1 MSMSNNKNPLSGI
14 RIIDLTEAMAGPI
27 CGMILGDLGA
37 DVIKVERPGKGDQAR
52 GYGPPFV
59 AGESA
64 YFMSLNRNKRSMTI
78 NLASPGGQEIISRLL
93 DQADVF
99 LLNMPRRSSWRKYG
113 FDYDQVSARN
123 PGIIFAAI
131 SGYGHSGPKAG
142 SPGYDVIAQAEAG
155 TMSLTGE
162 PDGAPMRFP
171 TPMAD
176 MTTGLYATIGILAAL
191 QARVQTGRGQLL
203 DLALVESQVSWLTNL
218 VPAYF
223 FTGKLPERLG
233 NAHPM
238 LVPYRV
244 YQARDKAFNVGVG
257 TDSLWQRFCQAI
269 DRPDLADDVRFQ
281 ANADRVRNRSELE
294 PILDAHF
301 AQRDADEWLARLS
314 AARIPCGPVN
324 TLADILSDEHFLARG
339 GLMTMAHPLAGELRA
354 LANPIHFSET
364 PPIYERHP
372 PLLGQH
378 TEEVLAEAGYSAAE
392 IAAFQADGEV

>member
-1 MSMSNNKNPLSGI
+1 MSNTNSPLSGI
-14 RIIDLTEAMAGPI
+14 RVIDLTEALAGPI
-27 CGMILGDLGA
+27 CGMMLGDLGA
-37 DVIKVERPGKGDQAR
+37 DVVKVERPGRGDQAR

-64 YFMSLNRNKRSMTI
+64 YFMSLNRNKRSITL
-78 NLASPGGQEIISRLL
+78 NLASPGGQEIIGRLL
-93 DQADVF
+93 AESDVF
-99 LLNMPRRSSWRKYG
+99 LLNMPRRASWQKYG
-113 FDYDQVSARN
+113 IDYDQVSTKN

-191 QARVQTGRGQLL
+191 QARSQSGCGQLL
-203 DLALVESQVSWLTNL
+203 DLTLVESQVSWLTNL

-223 FTGKLPERLG
+223 FTGKTPERLG

-244 YQARDKAFNVGVG
+244 YQARDKSFNVGVG
-257 TDSLWQRFCQAI
+257 SEPLWQRFCQAI
-269 DRPDLADDVRFQ
+269 DRPDLVDDDRFRS
-281 ANADRVRNRSELE
+281 NADRVTNRDELE

-301 AQRDADEWLARLS
+301 AQRDADEWLKHLRET
-314 AARIPCGPVN
+314 RIPCGPVN
-324 TLADILSDEHFLARG
+324 SLADILTDEHFQARG
-339 GLMTMAHPLAGELRA
+339 GLLEMIHPAAGELQM

-364 PPIYERHP
+364 PPIYKRPP

-378 TEEVLAEAGYSAAE
+378 TEEILAEVGYRSSE
-392 IAAFQADGEV
+392 ILAFQENGSV

>member
-1 MSMSNNKNPLSGI
+1 MSNATNPLSDI
-14 RIIDLTEAMAGPI
+14 RVIDLTEALAGPF
-27 CGMILGDLGA
+27 CAMLLGDLGA
-37 DVIKVERPGKGDQAR
+37 DVVKVERPGRGDQAR

-64 YFMSLNRNKRSMTI
+64 YFMSLNRNKRSITI
-78 NLASPGGQEIISRLL
+78 NLASPGGQEIIGRLL
-93 DQADVF
+93 AEADVF
-99 LLNMPRRSSWRKYG
+99 LLNMPRRASWRKYG

-123 PGIIFAAI
+123 PSIIFAAI

-142 SPGYDVIAQAEAG
+142 APGYDVIAQAEAG

-191 QARVQTGRGQLL
+191 QARAQTGRGQLL

-223 FTGKLPERLG
+223 FTGNLPERLG

-244 YQARDKAFNVGVG
+244 YQARDRAFNVGVG
-257 TDSLWQRFCQAI
+257 TEALWQRFCRAI
-269 DRPDLADDVRFQ
+269 DRPDLAEDARFQ
-281 ANADRVRNRSELE
+281 SNAERVRNRNELE
-294 PILDAHF
+294 PILDARF
-301 AQRDADEWLARLS
+301 AQRDADEWLQRLS
-314 AARIPCGPVN
+314 EARIPCGPVN
-324 TLADILSDEHFLARG
+324 TLADILTDEHFLARG
-339 GLMTMAHPLAGELRA
+339 GLLEMNHPLAGELRM

-364 PPIYERHP
+364 PPAYDRHP

-378 TEEVLAEAGYSAAE
+378 TEEVLAEAGYGPAE
-392 IAAFQADGEV
+392 IAAFRDNEAV

>member
-1 MSMSNNKNPLSGI
+1 MSNAQSPLASI
-14 RIIDLTEAMAGPI
+14 RVIDLTEAMAGPF
-27 CGMILGDLGA
+27 CGMLLGDLGA
-37 DVIKVERPGKGDQAR
+37 DVVKVERPGRGDQAR

-59 AGESA
+59 TGESA
-64 YFMSLNRNKRSMTI
+64 YFMSLNRNKRSITI
-78 NLASPGGQEIISRLL
+78 NLASPGGQEIIGRLL
-93 DQADVF
+93 TQADVF
-99 LLNMPRRSSWRKYG
+99 LLNMPRRASWRKYG
-113 FDYDQVSARN
+113 FDYDQVSTRN

-142 SPGYDVIAQAEAG
+142 APGYDVIAQAESG

-191 QARVQTGRGQLL
+191 QARAQTGRGQLL
-203 DLALVESQVSWLTNL
+203 DLALVETQVSWLTSL

-223 FTGKLPERLG
+223 FTGKLPGRLG

-244 YQARDKAFNVGVG
+244 YQARDRAFNVGVG
-257 TDSLWQRFCQAI
+257 TEALWQRFCQAI
-269 DRPDLADDVRFQ
+269 DRPDLAEDARFQ
-281 ANADRVRNRSELE
+281 SNADRVRNRKELE
-294 PILDAHF
+294 PVLDAHF
-301 AQRDADEWLARLS
+301 ARRNADEWLQRLKE
-314 AARIPCGPVN
+314 ARIPCGPVN
-324 TLADILSDEHFLARG
+324 TLADILTDEQFLARD
-339 GLMTMAHPLAGELRA
+339 GLLEMDHPAAGELRM

-364 PPIYERHP
+364 PPTYARHP

-378 TEEVLAEAGYSAAE
+378 TEEVLAEAGYSSAE
-392 IAAFQADGEV
+392 ITTFQADGAV

>member
-1 MSMSNNKNPLSGI
+1 MSKVQKPLSGI
-14 RIIDLTEAMAGPI
+14 RVIDLTEALAGPF
-27 CGMILGDLGA
+27 CGMLLGDLGA
-37 DVIKVERPGKGDQAR
+37 SVVKVERPGKGDQAR

-64 YFMSLNRNKRSMTI
+64 YFMSLNRNKRSITV
-78 NLASPGGQEIISRLL
+78 NLASPGGREIIGRLL
-93 DQADVF
+93 SQADIF
-99 LLNMPRRSSWRKYG
+99 LLNMPRQASWRKYG

-123 PGIIFAAI
+123 PGIIFTAI

-142 SPGYDVIAQAEAG
+142 APGYDVIAQAEAG

-176 MTTGLYATIGILAAL
+176 MTTGLYATIGVLAAL
-191 QARVQTGRGQLL
+191 QARAQTGRGQLL
-203 DLALVESQVSWLTNL
+203 DLALVETQVSWLTSL

-244 YQARDKAFNVGVG
+244 YQARDRSFNVGVG
-257 TDSLWQRFCQAI
+257 TEALWQRFCQAI
-269 DRPDLADDVRFQ
+269 ERPDLAEDARFQ
-281 ANADRVRNRSELE
+281 SNADRVRNRKELE
-294 PILDAHF
+294 PILDVHF
-301 AQRDADEWLARLS
+301 ARRDADEWLQRLKE
-314 AARIPCGPVN
+314 ARIPCGPVN

-339 GLMTMAHPLAGELRA
+339 GLLAMDHPLAGRLQM

-364 PPIYERHP
+364 PPAYDRCP
-372 PLLGQH
+372 PLLGQQ
-378 TEEVLAEAGYSAAE
+378 TEEVLAEVGYSPAE
-392 IAAFQADGEV
+392 IAAFQADGTV

>member
-1 MSMSNNKNPLSGI
+1 MSNTNTSLAGI
-14 RIIDLTEAMAGPI
+14 RVIDLTEALAGPI

-37 DVIKVERPGKGDQAR
+37 DVVKVERPGRGDQAR

-64 YFMSLNRNKRSMTI
+64 YFMSLNRNKRSLTL
-78 NLASPGGQEIISRLL
+78 NVASPEGQEIIGRLL
-93 DQADVF
+93 EQADIF
-99 LLNMPRRSSWRKYG
+99 LLNMPRRASWQKYG
-113 FDYDQVSARN
+113 FDYEQVAAKN
-123 PGIIFAAI
+123 PGIIYAAI

-162 PDGAPMRFP
+162 PEGAPVRFP

-191 QARVQTGRGQLL
+191 QARTKTGRGQLL
-203 DLALVESQVSWLTNL
+203 DLSLLESQVSWLTNL

-223 FTGKLPERLG
+223 LTGQSPERLG
-233 NAHPM
+233 NGHPM

-244 YQARDKAFNVGVG
+244 YQARDRSFNVGVG
-257 TDSLWQRFCQAI
+257 SEPLWQRFCQVI
-269 DRPDLADDVRFQ
+269 DRSDLAEDARFRL
-281 ANADRVRNRSELE
+281 NADRVKNRAELE

-301 AQRDADEWLARLS
+301 ALRDAAEWLSLLR

-324 TLADILSDEHFLARG
+324 SLADILADEHFLARG
-339 GLMTMAHPLAGELRA
+339 GTVEVDHPTVGALQM
-354 LANPIHFSET
+354 LANPIHFSDT
-364 PPIYERHP
+364 PPIYDRHP

-378 TEEVLAEAGYSAAE
+378 TEEVLREIGYSADEFATLREKE
-392 IAAFQADGEV
+392 IV

>member
-1 MSMSNNKNPLSGI
+1 MSLSSPPLTGI
-14 RIIDLTEAMAGPI
+14 RVIDLTEALAGPI

-37 DVIKVERPGKGDQAR
+37 DVVKVERPGRGDQAR

-64 YFMSLNRNKRSMTI
+64 YFMSLNRNKRSITL
-78 NLASPGGQEIISRLL
+78 NLASTAGQEIIARLL
-93 DQADVF
+93 DGADVF
-99 LLNMPRRSSWRKYG
+99 LLNMPRRTSWQKYG
-113 FDYDQVSARN
+113 FEYEQVSTRN

-142 SPGYDVIAQAEAG
+142 APGYDVIAQAEAG

-162 PDGAPMRFP
+162 PEGAPMRFP

-191 QARVQTGRGQLL
+191 QARDRTGRGQLL
-203 DLALVESQVSWLTNL
+203 DLSLLESQVSWLTNL

-223 FTGKLPERLG
+223 LTRQSPERIG

-244 YQARDKAFNVGVG
+244 YQARDSSFIIGVG
-257 TDSLWQRFCQAI
+257 TDTLWQRFCRAI
-269 DRPDLADDVRFQ
+269 DRMDLAVDERFTH
-281 ANADRVRNRSELE
+281 NADRVRNRSELE

-301 AQRDADEWLARLS
+301 AQRDAGEWLDRLRE
-314 AARIPCGPVN
+314 ARIPCGPVN
-324 TLADILSDEHFLARG
+324 SLADIVADEHFLARG
-339 GLMTMAHPLAGELRA
+339 GVTVMEHPSVGDLRM
-354 LANPIHFSET
+354 LSNPIHFSLT
-364 PPIYERHP
+364 PPAYNQHP

-378 TEEVLAEAGYSAAE
+378 TEEVLTEVGYSPAEVQALSEAG
-392 IAAFQADGEV
+392 VV

>member
-1 MSMSNNKNPLSGI
+1 MSQSTLPLSGI
-14 RIIDLTEAMAGPI
+14 RVIDLTEALAGPI

-37 DVIKVERPGKGDQAR
+37 DVVKVERPGRGDQAR

-64 YFMSLNRNKRSMTI
+64 YFLSLNRNKRSTTL
-78 NLASPGGQEIISRLL
+78 NLASAGGQEIIGRLL
-93 DQADVF
+93 DRADVF
-99 LLNMPRRSSWRKYG
+99 LLNMPRRSSWQKYG
-113 FDYDQVSARN
+113 FDYEQVSARN

-142 SPGYDVIAQAEAG
+142 APGYDVIAQAEAG

-162 PDGAPMRFP
+162 PEGAPMRFP

-176 MTTGLYATIGILAAL
+176 MTTGLYASIGILAAL
-191 QARVQTGRGQLL
+191 QARDRTGRGQWL
-203 DLALVESQVSWLTNL
+203 DLSLLESQVSWLTNL
-218 VPAYF
+218 VPAYLL
-223 FTGKLPERLG
+223 TGKSPERIG

-244 YQARDKAFNVGVG
+244 YQARDRAFNIGVG
-257 TDSLWQRFCQAI
+257 TDSLWERFCQAI
-269 DRPDLADDVRFQ
+269 DRPDLAGDSRF
-281 ANADRVRNRSELE
+281 ARNADRVQNRHQLE

-301 AQRDADEWLARLS
+301 AARDAGEWLERLRE
-314 AARIPCGPVN
+314 ARIPCGPVN
-324 TLADILSDEHFLARG
+324 SLADILSDEQFLARD
-339 GLMTMAHPLAGELRA
+339 GLTAMDHPAVGELQM

-364 PPIYERHP
+364 PPTYDRHP

-378 TEEVLAEAGYSAAE
+378 TEEILAEVGYSPAE
-392 IAAFQADGEV
+392 VSSFYDDGVV

>member
-1 MSMSNNKNPLSGI
+1 MSPINPPLTGI
-14 RIIDLTEAMAGPI
+14 RVIDLTEALAGPI

-37 DVIKVERPGKGDQAR
+37 DVVKVERPGRGDQAR

-64 YFMSLNRNKRSMTI
+64 YFMSLNRNKRSITL
-78 NLASPGGQEIISRLL
+78 NLASTGGQGIIGRLL
-93 DQADVF
+93 DGADIF
-99 LLNMPRRSSWRKYG
+99 LLNMPRRTSWQKYG
-113 FDYDQVSARN
+113 FDYEQVSARN

-142 SPGYDVIAQAEAG
+142 APGYDVIAQAEAG

-162 PDGAPMRFP
+162 PEGAPMRFP
-171 TPMAD
+171 TPMSD

-191 QARVQTGRGQLL
+191 QARDRTGRGQLL
-203 DLALVESQVSWLTNL
+203 DLSLLESQVSWLTNL

-223 FTGKLPERLG
+223 LTGNSPERIG

-244 YQARDKAFNVGVG
+244 YQARDRSFNIGVG

-269 DRPDLADDVRFQ
+269 DRPDLADDARFTR
-281 ANADRVRNRSELE
+281 NADRVQNRLELE

-301 AQRDADEWLARLS
+301 RQRVADEWLERLRE
-314 AARIPCGPVN
+314 ARIPCGPVN
-324 TLADILSDEHFLARG
+324 SLADILADEHFLARG
-339 GLMTMAHPLAGELRA
+339 GVTAMDHPVVGQLQM

-364 PPIYERHP
+364 PPAYERHP

-378 TEEVLAEAGYSAAE
+378 TAE
-392 IAAFQADGEV
+392 ILVELDYSPAEVNSFYQNGVV

>member
-1 MSMSNNKNPLSGI
+1 MQNTDSPLSGI
-14 RIIDLTEAMAGPI
+14 RVIDLTEAMAGPI
-27 CGMILGDLGA
+27 CGMMLGDLGA
-37 DVIKVERPGKGDQAR
+37 DVVKVERPGKGDQAR

-64 YFMSLNRNKRSMTI
+64 YFMSLNRNKRSITL
-78 NLASPGGQEIISRLL
+78 NLASPGGQEIIGRLL
-93 DQADVF
+93 ARADIF
-99 LLNMPRRSSWRKYG
+99 LLNMPRRASWQKYG
-113 FDYDQVSARN
+113 FDYEQVSAKN

-191 QARVQTGRGQLL
+191 QARAQTGRGQLL
-203 DLALVESQVSWLTNL
+203 DLALVESQVSWLTSL

-223 FTGKLPERLG
+223 FTGKMPERLG

-244 YQARDKAFNVGVG
+244 YQARDKSFNVGVG
-257 TDSLWQRFCQAI
+257 TEPLWQRFCQAI
-269 DRPDLADDVRFQ
+269 DRPDLVDDDRFRT
-281 ANADRVRNRSELE
+281 NADRVTNRKELE
-294 PILDAHF
+294 PILDDHF
-301 AQRDADEWLARLS
+301 ASRDAADWLKRLQE
-314 AARIPCGPVN
+314 ARIPCGPVN
-324 TLADILSDEHFLARG
+324 SLADILADDHFRARG
-339 GLMTMAHPLAGELRA
+339 GLLEMTHPAAGDLRM

-364 PPIYERHP
+364 PPVYRRHP

-378 TEEVLAEAGYSAAE
+378 TEEVLAEEGYSPAE
-392 IAAFQADGEV
+392 IHAFQESGTV

>member
-1 MSMSNNKNPLSGI
+1 MQNTYSPLSGI
-14 RIIDLTEAMAGPI
+14 RVIDLTEAMAGPI

-37 DVIKVERPGKGDQAR
+37 DVVKVERPGKGDQAR

-64 YFMSLNRNKRSMTI
+64 YFMSLNRNKRSITL
-78 NLASPGGQEIISRLL
+78 NLASPGGQEIMGRLL
-93 DQADVF
+93 DQADIF
-99 LLNMPRRSSWRKYG
+99 LLNMPRRASWQKYG
-113 FDYDQVSARN
+113 FDYDQIAAKN

-191 QARVQTGRGQLL
+191 QARAQTGRGQLL

-223 FTGKLPERLG
+223 FTGKTPERLG

-244 YQARDKAFNVGVG
+244 YQARDKSFNVGVG
-257 TDSLWQRFCQAI
+257 TEPLWQRFCQAI
-269 DRPDLADDVRFQ
+269 DRSDLVDDARFQ
-281 ANADRVRNRSELE
+281 SNADRVTNRQELE

-301 AQRDADEWLARLS
+301 AGRDADVWLKQLRE
-314 AARIPCGPVN
+314 ARIPCGPVN
-324 TLADILSDEHFLARG
+324 SLADILNDEHFLARG
-339 GLMTMAHPLAGELRA
+339 GVLEMAHPAAGQLRM

-364 PPIYERHP
+364 PPIYQLHP

-378 TEEVLAEAGYSAAE
+378 TEEVLAEVGFSPDE
-392 IAAFQADGEV
+392 ILAFQKSGAV

>member
-1 MSMSNNKNPLSGI
+1 MSNARSPLAGI
-14 RIIDLTEAMAGPI
+14 RVIDLTEALAGPF
-27 CGMILGDLGA
+27 CGMLLGDLGA
-37 DVIKVERPGKGDQAR
+37 DVVKVERPGRGDQAR

-64 YFMSLNRNKRSMTI
+64 YFMSLNRNKRSITI
-78 NLASPGGQEIISRLL
+78 NLASPGGQEIIGRLL
-93 DQADVF
+93 THADVF
-99 LLNMPRRSSWRKYG
+99 LLNMPRRASWRKYG

-142 SPGYDVIAQAEAG
+142 APGYDVIAQAEAG

-191 QARVQTGRGQLL
+191 QARAQTGRGQLL

-223 FTGKLPERLG
+223 FTGRLPERLG

-244 YQARDKAFNVGVG
+244 YQARDMAFNVGVG
-257 TDSLWQRFCQAI
+257 TEALWQRFCQAI
-269 DRPDLADDVRFQ
+269 ERPDLAEDARFQ
-281 ANADRVRNRSELE
+281 SNADRVRNRKELE

-301 AQRDADEWLARLS
+301 AQNDAGEWLQRLRES
-314 AARIPCGPVN
+314 RIPCGPVN

-339 GLMTMAHPLAGELRA
+339 GLKEMEHPLAGELRM

-364 PPIYERHP
+364 PPTYERHP
-372 PLLGQH
+372 PLLSQH

-392 IAAFQADGEV
+392 IATFQADGAL

>member
-1 MSMSNNKNPLSGI
+1 MNPANPPLSDI
-14 RIIDLTEAMAGPI
+14 RVIDLTEALAGPI

-37 DVIKVERPGKGDQAR
+37 DVVKVERPGRGDQAR

-64 YFMSLNRNKRSMTI
+64 YFVSLNRNKRSITL
-78 NLASPGGQEIISRLL
+78 NLASTAGQEIIGRLL

-99 LLNMPRRSSWRKYG
+99 LLNMPRRASWQKYG
-113 FDYDQVSARN
+113 FDYEQVSKRN

-142 SPGYDVIAQAEAG
+142 APGYDVIAQAEAG

-191 QARVQTGRGQLL
+191 QARDRTGRGQLL
-203 DLALVESQVSWLTNL
+203 DLSLLESQVSWLTNL
-218 VPAYF
+218 VPAYLL
-223 FTGKLPERLG
+223 TGISPERIG

-244 YQARDKAFNVGVG
+244 YQARDRSFNVGVG

-269 DRPDLADDVRFQ
+269 ERPDLAEDSRFTR
-281 ANADRVRNRSELE
+281 NADRVRNRNELE

-301 AQRDADEWLARLS
+301 AQRDAGEWLEQLS

-324 TLADILSDEHFLARG
+324 SLADILADEHFLSRG
-339 GLMTMAHPLAGELRA
+339 GVVAMDHPAVGELQM

-364 PPIYERHP
+364 PPAYDRHS

-378 TEEVLAEAGYSAAE
+378 TEEILAELGYSMAE
-392 IAAFQADGEV
+392 VKSFHESGVL